1 MKKKS
6 MANFFNLSL
15 IYGFGFLFL
24 RGISFLLLPVYTNL
38 LSPFDAG
45 IVFILYTILAF
56 LNPIFAGGL
65 DSALFKFYNS
75 NKYSKENVISTS
87 IILLFFS
94 SFSISLLL
102 ILISQTSIVQFV
114 DVSYNWLFML
124 SIVLFCDSISA
135 RALVV
140 LRLKEKAWY
149 YLFIGL
155 INIISS
161 LFFNVLFIAFCQ
173 LSSAGALYA
182 LIATSIIQF
191 IAVLP
196 VIISQVQ
203 FNRVDFT
210 LYKKMLFFGL
220 PFVPAT
226 ILFITIGL
234 IDRFFI
240 EAYLGLSEV
249 GVYSAGYKFGSLIS
263 IIIIAFNLNW
273 QPYYLK
279 IQNEKNFSTNIKK
292 ISQIFAVI
300 LLYVAAFMC
309 VFSSDL
315 FQITVFGVSLIGKEF
330 WNSSNIIPWIAF
342 GYFFYGLYVLQAP
355 SLYIKNKQNW
365 TPVFWGCG
373 TIVNILLNIVLI
385 PKKGISGAAIATFY
399 SYVFM
404 FLFIKI
410 KNQTWMR
417 LPLLGSILV
426 FHACITVC
434 LLFLKYANM
443 SLVLVNVCFVLYTV
457 ATVWILAHIKKN
469 RL

>member
-1 MKKKS
+1 MKKES
-6 MANFFNLSL
+6 MANFFNLS
-15 IYGFGFLFL
+15 IVYGLGFLFL

-38 LSPFDAG
+38 LSTFDAG

-56 LNPIFAGGL
+56 LNPVFAGGL
-65 DSALFKFYNS
+65 DSALFKFYHS
-75 NKYSKENVISTS
+75 NKYSREDVVSNSLIF
-87 IILLFFS
+87 LFGS
-94 SFSISLLL
+94 SFSISLML

-124 SIVLFCDSISA
+124 SIVLFCDSLSA
-135 RALVV
+135 RTLVI

-161 LFFNVLFIAFCQ
+161 LFFNVLFIAYYQ
-173 LSSAGALYA
+173 LSSAGAVYA
-182 LIATSIIQF
+182 LIATSIVQLITV
-191 IAVLP
+191 IP
-196 VIISQVQ
+196 VIINQVQ
-203 FNRVDFT
+203 FSRIDFK

-226 ILFITIGL
+226 ILFITIGM

-249 GVYSAGYKFGSLIS
+249 GIYSAGYKLGSLIS
-263 IIIIAFNLNW
+263 IVIIAFNLNW

-279 IQNEKNFSTNIKK
+279 IQNDKNFSINVKK
-292 ISQIFAVI
+292 ISQLFAVI
-300 LLYVAAFMC
+300 LLYITAFIC
-309 VFSSDL
+309 IFSSDL
-315 FQITVFGVSLIGKEF
+315 IQIKVFDISLIGKEF
-330 WNSSNIIPWIAF
+330 WSSSNIIPWIAF
-342 GYFFYGLYVLQAP
+342 GYFFYGLYVLQAL

-373 TIVNILLNIVLI
+373 TVVNILLNIVLI
-385 PKKGISGAAIATFY
+385 PKMGISGAAIATFY

-410 KNQTWMR
+410 KNQSWMR
-417 LPLLGSILV
+417 LPLLNSVLI
-426 FHACITVC
+426 FHVCATVC
-434 LLFLKYANM
+434 LLALKYIGV
-443 SLVLVNVCFVLYTV
+443 SLFAVNIYFILYTI
-457 ATVWILAHIKKN
+457 ATVWIIIHIKN
-469 RL
+469 SL